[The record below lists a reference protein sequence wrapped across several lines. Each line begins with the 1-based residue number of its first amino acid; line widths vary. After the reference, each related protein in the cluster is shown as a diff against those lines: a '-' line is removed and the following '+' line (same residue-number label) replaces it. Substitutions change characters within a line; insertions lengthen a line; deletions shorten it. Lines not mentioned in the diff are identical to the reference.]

1 MGFQEM
7 ISRRA
12 GATDRRAWIEY
23 LVVTKFLCL
32 AAFALLLASKPL
44 SGCTVFFAFDGK
56 LAIAGDNEDFDHPY
70 TQMWTVPGT
79 RNSYGVIY
87 FGFGRG
93 EYPAGGA
100 TLTARA
106 RRVIAGALPFSD
118 LTIEDS
124 YGSPQQGMNEKGLFF
139 GGAATEMAHADASRA
154 RKTYDGVLVD
164 FVLRHAAN
172 VKEALHL
179 IESYD
184 FPSPEGQLL
193 FADHSGNSFIFEAG
207 NVVLPGTGRY
217 QIITNF
223 LQSREPGEKSRDRR
237 YKIVD
242 RQLSQGPE
250 LSHDL
255 VRALLQE
262 AQQDITQYST
272 VFDLTNI
279 EVQIYH
285 RRQFGQVVT
294 IHIPDELA
302 KGPRATEIRRLFE
315 RAH

>member
-1 MGFQEM
+1 MRGLRF
-7 ISRRA
+7 
-12 GATDRRAWIEY
+12 GAPGCRPPAARLEY
-23 LVVTKFLCL
+23 LVVKKFLCL
-32 AAFALLLASKPL
+32 AAFALLPACKPL
-44 SGCTVFFAFDGK
+44 SACTVFFAFDGK

-70 TQMWTVPGT
+70 TQMWTVPAT
-79 RNSYGVIY
+79 ENSYGVVY
-87 FGFGRG
+87 FGFGQG

-139 GGAATEMAHADASRA
+139 GGAATEMVHADASRA
-154 RKTYDGVLVD
+154 RKTYQGVLVD

-193 FADHSGNSFIFEAG
+193 FADRYGNSFIFEAG

-242 RQLSQGPE
+242 RRLSQGPE
-250 LSHDL
+250 LSRDL
-255 VRALLQE
+255 ARALLQQ
-262 AQQDITQYST
+262 AQQAITQYST

-279 EVQIYH
+279 DVQIYQ
-285 RRQFGQVVT
+285 RGQFGQAVT
-294 IHIPDELA
+294 IHLANELA

-315 RAH
+315 KAP